1 MTSMGEGNRSKLSLQ
16 KAKASSVEIIVETPK
31 GSRNKYKYD
40 PDNDVFKLSKVL
52 PEGMV
57 FPYDFGFVP
66 STKAA
71 DGDPLDVLMLM
82 DEATFPGCLVECR
95 LIGVIKAE
103 QEEQG
108 KTHRNDRLI
117 AVATQ
122 SITYADVKHLRDL
135 NATVLKQIEAFFI
148 NYQAVRGVKSKVLG
162 HEGPQSAMRILEGS
176 AQTKAA

>member
-1 MTSMGEGNRSKLSLQ
+1 MGEGNRSKLSLQ

-103 QEEQG
+103 QEEQPRSPPYG
-108 KTHRNDRLI
+108 I
-117 AVATQ
+117 AG
-122 SITYADVKHLRDL
+122 LRAL
-135 NATVLKQIEAFFI
+135 
-148 NYQAVRGVKSKVLG
+148 RG
-162 HEGPQSAMRILEGS
+162 
-176 AQTKAA
+176 